1 MLRLKSD
8 MTKDT
13 RRKANLIEN
22 LSQTVETDPQKIY
35 ITELP
40 DMGIKICMFNMFK
53 DIKVMMSEFGK
64 QLKTIQ

>member
-1 MLRLKSD
+1 MK
-8 MTKDT
+8 TF
-13 RRKANLIEN
+13 
-22 LSQTVETDPQKIY
+22 SQTIDTDPQKIY
-35 ITELP
+35 IMELP